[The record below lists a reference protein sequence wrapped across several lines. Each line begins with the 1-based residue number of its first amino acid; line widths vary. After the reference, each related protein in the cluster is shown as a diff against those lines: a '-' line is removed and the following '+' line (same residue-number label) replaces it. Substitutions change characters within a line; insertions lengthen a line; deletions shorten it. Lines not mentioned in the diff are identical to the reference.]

1 MPKKEE
7 VKDTKT
13 PRAVKAPDEEIV
25 PILLNRTRGRIMV
38 PKPRVGRS
46 GSPKNPQKFACDI
59 VNIHPGINRPTDLA
73 TWKVVRDSRRTAL
86 KMEGDEPE
94 LRQLG
99 SMSEIPDMS
108 VEMVLA
114 NCSDR
119 ASVEWWLSV
128 EKRHRVREKIQ
139 AWLTKLDERIE
150 KRFGKRP
157 VQAPA
162 QVTA

>member
-1 MPKKEE
+1 MPKTKE

-13 PRAVKAPDEEIV
+13 VAVEEIA

-46 GSPKNPQKFACDI
+46 GNPQKFACDI

-73 TWKVVRDSRRTAL
+73 TWKIVRDRPRTAL
-86 KMEGDEPE
+86 KMEGAEPE
-94 LRQLG
+94 LRQLE

-108 VEMVLA
+108 VEMVLS

-119 ASVEWWLSV
+119 ASVEWWMSV

-139 AWLTKLDERIE
+139 AWLTKLDARIE

-157 VQAPA
+157 VTAPA
-162 QVTA
+162 HITA